1 VEELR
6 AQLEALAADLPP
18 SSEIR
23 LHPDDIAALIEAQ
36 LAIRF
41 GGNVW
46 SYGLRLVADDTQE
59 VGTIGT

>member
-18 SSEIR
+18 SVEVR

-36 LAIRF
+36 FAIRF